1 MIHDSKNVEFHLQR
15 KFPGQGKPI
24 DVAPYVHLNKE
35 VKKISYNLTDSS
47 TGIRIECD
55 DSTIYNAHH
64 LICTV
69 SLGVLKERH
78 LSLFDPFLPQK
89 KVDSIECLSFGVVD
103 KIILEFDHPFWPAD
117 WMGCNIYWS
126 VEQLKL
132 IREKEETRWVEA
144 VIGFYPVDN
153 QPNVLFGWISGAN
166 ARKMEGLPTEKI
178 SECSIML
185 LKMLFKDFNVPDE
198 PKKCR
203 T

>member
-1 MIHDSKNVEFHLQR
+1 MYLQR
-15 KFPGQGKPI
+15 KFPGQKKPV
-24 DVAPYVHLNKE
+24 DVAPYVQLNKE

-55 DSTIYNAHH
+55 DSTTYNALH

-78 LSLFDPFLPQK
+78 LSLFDPCLSQK
-89 KVDSIECLSFGVVD
+89 KVDSIECLSYGVVD
-103 KIILEFDHPFWPAD
+103 KIFLEFDRPFWPAD
-117 WMGCNIYWS
+117 WTGCLIYWS
-126 VEQLKL
+126 LEQLKL
-132 IREKEETRWVEA
+132 IREKEETRWLESV
-144 VIGFYPVDN
+144 VGFYPIDN
-153 QPNVLFGWISGAN
+153 QPNMIFGWISGAN
-166 ARKMEGLPTEKI
+166 ARKMEDLSAEKI

-185 LKMLFKDFNVPDE
+185 LKMLLKDFNVPDK